1 MTIPTSYTTMAA
13 ARILDLSM
21 STVQRM
27 ADEGQLPSFRTPG
40 GYRRID
46 AGAVEQY
53 RRTRLSATVT
63 LLEPLG
69 DDAA

>member
-1 MTIPTSYTTMAA
+1 MNIPNSYSTRQAA
-13 ARILDLSM
+13 DALELSR

-27 ADEGQLPSFRTPG
+27 CDEGYFPTYRTPG

>member
-1 MTIPTSYTTMAA
+1 MNIPNSYSTRQAA
-13 ARILDLSM
+13 DALELST

-27 ADEGQLPSFRTPG
+27 CDEGYFPTYRTPG

>member
-1 MTIPTSYTTMAA
+1 MTIPTSYTTKVAA
-13 ARILDLSM
+13 HILDLSM

-27 ADEGQLPSFRTPG
+27 ADDGQLPSFRTPG

-63 LLEPLG
+63 LLEPLDG
-69 DDAA
+69 EAG

>member
-1 MTIPTSYTTMAA
+1 MTIPNSYTTRDA

-27 ADEGQLPSFRTPG
+27 ADEGLLQSFRTPG

-53 RRTRLSATVT
+53 RRTRISATVT
-63 LLEPLG
+63 VLESLG
-69 DDAA
+69 DDAS

>member
-1 MTIPTSYTTMAA
+1 MTIPTSYTTLDA

-27 ADEGQLPSFRTPG
+27 ADDGQLPSFRTPG

-46 AGAVEQY
+46 AGAVEEY
-53 RRTRLSATVT
+53 RRTRISATVT